1 MGLST
6 LSRGSHEKE
15 YIRVKNSKKI
25 KKTILR
31 MLEKSNIIP
40 HGIER
45 WLKKRIQKKVDVIG
59 ARLDVQWGI

>member
-1 MGLST
+1 
-6 LSRGSHEKE
+6 
-15 YIRVKNSKKI
+15 
-25 KKTILR
+25 

-45 WLKKRIQKKVDVIG
+45 WFKKRIQKKVNVIG